1 MAQEDHVNLELKV
14 SAIRNGT
21 VIDHISSDATFKVA
35 DILQVHQGQHMVLV
49 GVNLPSAR
57 LGKKGIV
64 KIENRELT
72 PDEVDKIALIA
83 PQATLNIIRNFKVI
97 GKARVKLPD
106 RIERIVKCINPRCIT
121 NQQPVTTR
129 FDVVGTSPPS
139 LRCLYCERVMT
150 GEEIILK

>member
-1 MAQEDHVNLELKV
+1 MADEDHVSLEMKV

-35 DILQVHQGQHMVLV
+35 DILQVHHGQDMVLV

-83 PQATLNIIRNFKVI
+83 PLATLNIIRNFKVI
-97 GKARVKLPD
+97 GKARVKL
-106 RIERIVKCINPRCIT
+106 
-121 NQQPVTTR
+121 
-129 FDVVGTSPPS
+129 
-139 LRCLYCERVMT
+139 
-150 GEEIILK
+150 